1 MVTRSNTRTII
12 TEHAQEAVSNLRN
25 FILLLLQFA
34 KRERERERERE
45 EEEEEEEEEKGT
57 HYRNREQSSFQLSK
71 LIKNLC
77 QTFDAGSQK
86 HLIV

>member
-1 MVTRSNTRTII
+1 L
-12 TEHAQEAVSNLRN
+12 QN
-25 FILLLLQFA
+25 FTLLLLQFA
-34 KRERERERERE
+34 KREREREG
-45 EEEEEEEEEKGT
+45 EEEEEKGT
-57 HYRNREQSSFQLSK
+57 HYRNREQSSFQLSN

>member
-12 TEHAQEAVSNLRN
+12 TEHAQEAVSNLQN
-25 FILLLLQFA
+25 FILLLLQFT
-34 KRERERERERE
+34 KREREREGE
-45 EEEEEEEEEKGT
+45 EEEEEEDEEKGT
-57 HYRNREQSSFQLSK
+57 HYRNREQSTFQLSK